1 MALITRYAL
10 QNPIFAEIVSTP
22 SYTINWE
29 ESKRKKTIK
38 NTNRL
43 LNTYNGATGVKT
55 GTTIEAGQCLIAS
68 ATRDNRNLIAVIL
81 KSRNRFNDARQ
92 LLDYGFNN
100 FRNITIINEHKLI
113 NFQDTDRELALY
125 TGKNLMVTVK
135 KDQPLNLSNTI
146 ELNQE
151 KLINGAKK
159 NELIGRLYF
168 YNNNLAIGTVPL
180 YTAEEEIINRRN
192 TSIWLKI
199 WQLLKEK
206 IN

>member
-1 MALITRYAL
+1 
-10 QNPIFAEIVSTP
+10 
-22 SYTINWE
+22 
-29 ESKRKKTIK
+29 
-38 NTNRL
+38 
-43 LNTYNGATGVKT
+43 
-55 GTTIEAGQCLIAS
+55 
-68 ATRDNRNLIAVIL
+68 
-81 KSRNRFNDARQ
+81 
-92 LLDYGFNN
+92 
-100 FRNITIINEHKLI
+100 
-113 NFQDTDRELALY
+113 
-125 TGKNLMVTVK
+125 MVTVK

-180 YTAEEEIINRRN
+180 YTAEEIINRRN